1 MLLRDSMRRA
11 RAIVDLPEAN
21 LFVFAVLL
29 NFPWEL
35 LQVPLF
41 EGMADA
47 RHWDAILICT
57 RAALGDGAIVM
68 IAYWG
73 TAAVWRDRWWFQTA
87 NRLQIC
93 AFVAVGLAITF
104 GLEHLATR
112 SDHPAWGWRYS
123 ELMPVALGVGLTPI
137 LQWILLPPLVLWL
150 ARRQL
155 R

>member
-1 MLLRDSMRRA
+1 MRRA
-11 RAIVDLPEAN
+11 RAIVDLPETN
-21 LFVFAVLL
+21 FFVFAVLL
-29 NFPWEL
+29 NFPWEFM
-35 LQVPLF
+35 QVPLF

-47 RHWDAILICT
+47 KHWDAIRICT
-57 RAALGDGAIVM
+57 RAALGDGVIVL
-68 IAYWG
+68 IAYWS
-73 TAAVWRDRWWFQTA
+73 TAAVWRDRRWFTA
-87 NRLQIC
+87 PNRTQIC

-104 GLEHLATR
+104 VLEHLATR

-137 LQWILLPPLVLWL
+137 LQWILLPPLILWL